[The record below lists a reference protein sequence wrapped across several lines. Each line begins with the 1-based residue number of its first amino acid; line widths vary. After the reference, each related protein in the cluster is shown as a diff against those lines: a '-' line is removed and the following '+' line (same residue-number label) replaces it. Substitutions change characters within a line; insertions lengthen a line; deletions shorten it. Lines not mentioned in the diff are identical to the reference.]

1 MGDGLP
7 NDTKSRQYSY
17 ASPVWPKTRHLLLL
31 LLLLLL
37 LSARELI
44 LRTIPFVFTT
54 KSLPTKMLKAIYL
67 GHQRVTNSS
76 GELKVENVIIVNKYV
91 LRMWNFFVWFRIKST
106 PGCCEPI
113 EL

>member
-1 MGDGLP
+1 
-7 NDTKSRQYSY
+7 
-17 ASPVWPKTRHLLLL
+17 
-31 LLLLLL
+31 
-37 LSARELI
+37 
-44 LRTIPFVFTT
+44 
-54 KSLPTKMLKAIYL
+54 MLKTIYL